1 MRRSAA
7 QRGSSGA
14 LPPAPST
21 HSLHSPPALSPILSD
36 PLSPLSPLPF
46 NHLLPLSPFPRT
58 PSYQSLR
65 SPSNPF
71 THSLLPTHSPD
82 SLTSP
87 YSLPPQVDVRAKP
100 SEAFVSEIHSLQ
112 AKEDSSLSE
121 AEIDAKRQRLD
132 AYFEEGST
140 ALMYAAALGHHQV
153 VNLLVAKGADCR
165 IKDKDGQRYLC
176 SCMHKHRTK
185 CSTSYM

>member
-1 MRRSAA
+1 MLLNAGAQVRS
-7 QRGSSGA
+7 
-14 LPPAPST
+14 PPAPST
-21 HSLHSPPALSPILSD
+21 HSLHSPPALSPLLAD
-36 PLSPLSPLPF
+36 PLAPLSPLPF
-46 NHLLPLSPFPRT
+46 NHLLPLSPFPLL
-58 PSYQSLR
+58 PV
-65 SPSNPF
+65 SPLPIQ
-71 THSLLPTHSPD
+71 LLPTHSPH

-87 YSLPPQVDVRAKP
+87 HSLPPQVDVRAKP

-153 VNLLVAKGADCR
+153 VKLLVAKGADCR
-165 IKDKDGQRYLC
+165 IKDKDGQRYLY
-176 SCMHKHRTK
+176 SRMHKRQTK